1 MERLR
6 ERRKPGGGLSRGQG
20 GGEVAV
26 SVACAQQAAPDHPQQ
41 ESDHARLRGPR
52 PLPAERPRPPRA
64 RGPAHLLKSGPVF
77 QMLVLPTQPRGGSVM
92 FSFSRSSCT
101 ACATTPTAS
110 LMWAD
115 SFLPLMS
122 CSPMMPGASVRL
134 EPVGDPRPPGPAR
147 PSTHRPGRSA
157 ARSPRSRA
165 PPPATRTPSPSCS
178 ASRLRG
184 TRWQR
189 RPRCGADG
197 GDGPGLRPSR
207 SHGWQ
212 AAAPGSQG
220 FPGPPPFPASPPTPR
235 LARGLGTLQG
245 GGGRPPAPL
254 PPGPGDPTEVTWSG
268 TRPSRAS

>member
-1 MERLR
+1 MT
-6 ERRKPGGGLSRGQG
+6 
-20 GGEVAV
+20 V
-26 SVACAQQAAPDHPQQ
+26 SVVCAQRAAPDHPQ
-41 ESDHARLRGPR
+41 ESDYARLWRPR
-52 PLPAERPRPPRA
+52 PLPAGRPRPLRE

-122 CSPMMPGASVRL
+122 CSPMMPGARVRL
-134 EPVGDPRPPGPAR
+134 EPVGDPRPPGPER

-165 PPPATRTPSPSCS
+165 PPPATRTPTPSCS

-197 GDGPGLRPSR
+197 GDGPGLQPSL

-212 AAAPGSQG
+212 AAAPGSQVLLLSLLLPQPLPWSEAWEHCRAMG
-220 FPGPPPFPASPPTPR
+220 AGHQPR
-235 LARGLGTLQG
+235 LA
-245 GGGRPPAPL
+245 
-254 PPGPGDPTEVTWSG
+254 PGPGDPIEVTWSG
-268 TRPSRAS
+268 TRSPELPRPL